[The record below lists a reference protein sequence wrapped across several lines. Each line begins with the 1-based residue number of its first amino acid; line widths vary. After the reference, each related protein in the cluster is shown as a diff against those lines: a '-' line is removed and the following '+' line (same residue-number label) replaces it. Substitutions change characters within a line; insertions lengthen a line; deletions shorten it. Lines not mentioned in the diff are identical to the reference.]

1 VKERL
6 KRILPRVG
14 YVAFFFFALVL
25 SLSWTFPYDKVKE
38 RIVASFN
45 VQQKNTQAQQELQ
58 IDDLTGYFVTGVKA
72 KGVRILSAPSEAG
85 KPPVEIRIDEAR
97 ARLQLLPLLIFH
109 KNVKF
114 KLDVLG
120 GTVDGEFGDHGS
132 ERVID
137 LEFEDV
143 EVGKLGPI
151 QQALGIPLEGHLFGT
166 VHFELPQGK
175 ASKGNGKV
183 ALELRDLALG
193 DGKAKLALGPGFG
206 GIPLQRLAVG
216 TLTIEG
222 EAKDGTLKLSKMKA
236 SGKDMD
242 IDGDGRIQMKE
253 LANESL
259 VDVTLK
265 LKVADAYKNKND
277 MTKGL
282 FAAVEFSPDAKAAK
296 MADGFYG
303 LRLLGPLGRLKPAPA
318 GSGGG
323 GSVRSP
329 FGASKG
335 MLPTPSP

>member
-1 VKERL
+1 LAHPPEAQSCGL
-6 KRILPRVG
+6 APLP
-14 YVAFFFFALVL
+14 
-25 SLSWTFPYDKVKE
+25 
-38 RIVASFN
+38 
-45 VQQKNTQAQQELQ
+45 
-58 IDDLTGYFVTGVKA
+58 DDV
-72 KGVRILSAPSEAG
+72 
-85 KPPVEIRIDEAR
+85 DEAR

-109 KNVKF
+109 KNIKF

-120 GTVDGEFGDHGS
+120 GTVDGEFGDHGA

-137 LEFEDV
+137 LEFDDV

-216 TLTIEG
+216 TLTIDG
-222 EAKDGTLKLSKMKA
+222 EAKDGTLKLTKVKA
-236 SGKDMD
+236 VGKDME

-259 VDVTLK
+259 ADITLK

-303 LRLLGPLGRLKPAPA
+303 IRLLGPLGRLKPAPA

-323 GSVRSP
+323 SGGARMP
-329 FGASKG
+329 FGATKG
-335 MLPTPSP
+335 TLAEPKTF